1 MTFKKENKS
10 LTVIMILDKLPP
22 LPIGGAE
29 TQALRLAKKLTKK
42 NVEVIFLTPGRDH
55 IKGQGEIEG
64 MTVFRLHSFFNYFWD
79 LSSTLKKKASTGQ
92 TVKIEYDDTREVTN
106 EVTTPIALSV
116 KLRYIIFFFNCL
128 WFLWGKRQAFDI
140 IHVHSMEWPSFV
152 GGWLCKIFKKP
163 LIIKDATMNGI
174 NGLKRYPRGK
184 IKLELL
190 IRRAHFVA
198 MTRAIREN
206 YIRAGV
212 PPAKITDIPNGI
224 EVTEEC
230 KQTYAS
236 TITKVIFVGNL
247 SQQPAKG
254 IDILLK
260 AWKNLTVLRPDARL
274 NIVGDGPISI
284 YQDYLI
290 KSSIHESVSMLGK
303 RTDVKALLLESD
315 IFVLPSRRE
324 GMPNALMEAML
335 LGLPCI
341 ATDISGC
348 QDLIKHG
355 ESGLLVPPA
364 NVEKLADAITYLMN
378 NPNEG
383 KKMGTLARKTILEL
397 NTMEI
402 VANQYLALYNNVA
415 NTENKP

>member
-1 MTFKKENKS
+1 
-10 LTVIMILDKLPP
+10 
-22 LPIGGAE
+22 
-29 TQALRLAKKLTKK
+29 
-42 NVEVIFLTPGRDH
+42 
-55 IKGQGEIEG
+55 
-64 MTVFRLHSFFNYFWD
+64 
-79 LSSTLKKKASTGQ
+79 
-92 TVKIEYDDTREVTN
+92 
-106 EVTTPIALSV
+106 
-116 KLRYIIFFFNCL
+116 
-128 WFLWGKRQAFDI
+128 
-140 IHVHSMEWPSFV
+140 
-152 GGWLCKIFKKP
+152 
-163 LIIKDATMNGI
+163 
-174 NGLKRYPRGK
+174 
-184 IKLELL
+184 
-190 IRRAHFVA
+190 
-198 MTRAIREN
+198 
-206 YIRAGV
+206 
-212 PPAKITDIPNGI
+212 
-224 EVTEEC
+224 
-230 KQTYAS
+230 
-236 TITKVIFVGNL
+236 
-247 SQQPAKG
+247 
-254 IDILLK
+254 
-260 AWKNLTVLRPDARL
+260 
-274 NIVGDGPISI
+274 
-284 YQDYLI
+284 
-290 KSSIHESVSMLGK
+290 MLGK